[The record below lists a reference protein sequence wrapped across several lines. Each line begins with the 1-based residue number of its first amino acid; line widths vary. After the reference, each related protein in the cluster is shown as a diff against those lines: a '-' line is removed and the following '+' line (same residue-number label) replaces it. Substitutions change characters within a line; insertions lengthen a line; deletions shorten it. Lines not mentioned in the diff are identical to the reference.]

1 MNNKLIFLLTLL
13 LVLLGCRKNSIEIS
27 GKLNKAAKGEYLYL
41 AELKANKI
49 QNVDSLLLQ
58 ADGKFF
64 FSRDIKI
71 PTFYLLRINNNNFFM
86 ILTEPGEK
94 FRMTAGYDSINRP
107 ITLTGS
113 AGTQKLVD
121 YNKALKNVIE
131 KRNRLNELYT
141 QNADSPDLLKIIQSI
156 DSMSQQYLNE
166 INVYTKKYI
175 DDNLTSLVSLV
186 ALYQQVAP
194 RTYVLNPIKDI
205 KYFVKVDSSLSALY
219 PESEPVKALHE
230 QVQTLVAG
238 INAKEG
244 ENQLLQPGAV
254 APEITLPSP
263 SGEMIRLSSTR
274 GNIVLLDFWAA
285 WCNPCRLENP
295 HLVKAYDMYHNKG
308 FQIFQVSLDKTR
320 EDWLRGIENDKL
332 GRWIHVSDIKYWN
345 SAVVPL
351 YKIDK
356 IPYNLL
362 LDREGKIIAMNL
374 RGDKLQSELES
385 VLK

>member
-1 MNNKLIFLLTLL
+1 
-13 LVLLGCRKNSIEIS
+13 
-27 GKLNKAAKGEYLYL
+27 
-41 AELKANKI
+41 
-49 QNVDSLLLQ
+49 
-58 ADGKFF
+58 
-64 FSRDIKI
+64 
-71 PTFYLLRINNNNFFM
+71 
-86 ILTEPGEK
+86 
-94 FRMTAGYDSINRP
+94 
-107 ITLTGS
+107 
-113 AGTQKLVD
+113 
-121 YNKALKNVIE
+121 
-131 KRNRLNELYT
+131 
-141 QNADSPDLLKIIQSI
+141 
-156 DSMSQQYLNE
+156 
-166 INVYTKKYI
+166 
-175 DDNLTSLVSLV
+175 
-186 ALYQQVAP
+186 
-194 RTYVLNPIKDI
+194 
-205 KYFVKVDSSLSALY
+205 
-219 PESEPVKALHE
+219 
-230 QVQTLVAG
+230 
-238 INAKEG
+238 
-244 ENQLLQPGAV
+244 
-254 APEITLPSP
+254 
-263 SGEMIRLSSTR
+263 MIRLSSTR